1 MTAIGELRRQ
11 FQQLPPEM
19 TELLDA
25 AEEEMWN
32 AGFNAA
38 SEELVR
44 LRKRLT
50 VLELLCAGAA
60 WRGQDAKFHQ
70 RWQWYRNL
78 PMAGDIPADEAE
90 ELRKD
95 INE

>member
-1 MTAIGELRRQ
+1 MTAIGELRHR
-11 FQQLPPEM
+11 LLPEM
-19 TELLDA
+19 AELLDRVEDEA
-25 AEEEMWN
+25 WN

-78 PMAGDIPADEAE
+78 PLVGDIPTDEAE

-95 INE
+95 ANE

>member
-1 MTAIGELRRQ
+1 MSAIAELRRQ
-11 FQQLPPEM
+11 FQYLPPEM

-25 AEEEMWN
+25 VEEEVWN
-32 AGFNAA
+32 AGFDSAR
-38 SEELVR
+38 EQIVL
-44 LRKRLT
+44 LHKRLT